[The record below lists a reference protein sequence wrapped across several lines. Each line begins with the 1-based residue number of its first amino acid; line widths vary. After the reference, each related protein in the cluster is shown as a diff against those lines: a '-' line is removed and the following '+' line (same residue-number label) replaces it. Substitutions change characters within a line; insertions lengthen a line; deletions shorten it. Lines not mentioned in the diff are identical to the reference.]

1 MREARIVKI
10 IDARTVK
17 VLVMETKRHP
27 LYNKVLKKKKYYM
40 CHVNELQVAVD
51 SKVMIENSRPY
62 SKMKKHVVVSIVK

>member
-1 MREARIVKI
+1 MMEARVLKI
-10 IDARTVK
+10 IDTHTVK

>member
-1 MREARIVKI
+1 MMEAKIVKI

-17 VLVMETKRHP
+17 VLVMETKRHT

-62 SKMKKHVVVSIVK
+62 SKMKKHAVVSIVK

>member
-1 MREARIVKI
+1 MMEARIVKI
-10 IDARTVK
+10 IDTHTVK

-27 LYNKVLKKKKYYM
+27 IYNKVLKKKKYYM